1 MAVVA
6 FMEGGLSFAIRETHD
21 RATPVFA
28 CGLSMETRHTHD
40 RETQRVFESLSVQEN
55 LSPSADALINSLSM
69 RHAGVIDAETGD
81 RTPFYGVEGDI
92 SDTV

>member
-40 RETQRVFESLSVQEN
+40 RETQRVFASLSVQ
-55 LSPSADALINSLSM
+55 
-69 RHAGVIDAETGD
+69 
-81 RTPFYGVEGDI
+81 
-92 SDTV
+92 